1 MTILRNFTALF
12 FFIAAINLA
21 NAKPNVLL
29 IVCDD
34 LNTHVSTSGYPH
46 IKTPHLDRL
55 AKEGIRFTDAHSGGS
70 SCIPSRYA
78 LMTGRFAVR
87 RTMSLAN
94 GPLIEKGRLTVPSL
108 LRGHGYKAAMVGKW
122 HLGFDT

>member
-55 AKEGIRFTDAHSGGS
+55 AKAGITFNRAYCHYPVCLLSTSPSPRDRTRARMPSSG
-70 SCIPSRYA
+70 
-78 LMTGRFAVR
+78 
-87 RTMSLAN
+87 
-94 GPLIEKGRLTVPSL
+94 
-108 LRGHGYKAAMVGKW
+108 
-122 HLGFDT
+122 

>member
-55 AKEGIRFTDAHSGGS
+55 AKAVSPSTEPIASTRSAGRRGRRFS
-70 SCIPSRYA
+70 
-78 LMTGRFAVR
+78 
-87 RTMSLAN
+87 
-94 GPLIEKGRLTVPSL
+94 
-108 LRGHGYKAAMVGKW
+108 AA
-122 HLGFDT
+122 FTRNRPAY

>member
-34 LNTHVSTSGYPH
+34 LNDYVETLRLSAYQNAAPRPLSQGRY
-46 IKTPHLDRL
+46 HLQ
-55 AKEGIRFTDAHSGGS
+55 
-70 SCIPSRYA
+70 
-78 LMTGRFAVR
+78 
-87 RTMSLAN
+87 
-94 GPLIEKGRLTVPSL
+94 PSL
-108 LRGHGYKAAMVGKW
+108 LPVPGLRAVAGVVSQRPVPGVVRRAE
-122 HLGFDT
+122 

>member
-1 MTILRNFTALF
+1 MTSLRKLTALLCF
-12 FFIAAINLA
+12 FVATNLA

-55 AKEGIRFTDAHSGGS
+55 AKAGVIFNRAYCQYPVCGPCLLYTSDA
-70 SCIPSRYA
+70 A
-78 LMTGRFAVR
+78 D
-87 RTMSLAN
+87 
-94 GPLIEKGRLTVPSL
+94 E
-108 LRGHGYKAAMVGKW
+108 
-122 HLGFDT
+122 

>member
-34 LNTHVSTSGYPH
+34 LNTHVSTSGYPQ
-46 IKTPHLDRL
+46 IKTP
-55 AKEGIRFTDAHSGGS
+55 
-70 SCIPSRYA
+70 PA
-78 LMTGRFAVR
+78 LSPCLKRSASKVYEIYYFSYSYHFSARNHHT
-87 RTMSLAN
+87 
-94 GPLIEKGRLTVPSL
+94 
-108 LRGHGYKAAMVGKW
+108 
-122 HLGFDT
+122 

>member
-55 AKEGIRFTDAHSGGS
+55 AKGGMSNQKGHHHPEGCEQRTFQHVRKIR
-70 SCIPSRYA
+70 P
-78 LMTGRFAVR
+78 
-87 RTMSLAN
+87 
-94 GPLIEKGRLTVPSL
+94 
-108 LRGHGYKAAMVGKW
+108 
-122 HLGFDT
+122 